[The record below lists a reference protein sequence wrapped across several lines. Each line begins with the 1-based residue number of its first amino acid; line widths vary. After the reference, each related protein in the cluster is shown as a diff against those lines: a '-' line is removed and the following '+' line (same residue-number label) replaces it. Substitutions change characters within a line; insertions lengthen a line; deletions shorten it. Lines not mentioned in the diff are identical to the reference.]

1 MKNLDTDIL
10 KETLELKEMPFSVPE
25 NYFDGL
31 KASLKMIPQQTE
43 SVASARLRLGRLIA
57 MAASFALLIAAG
69 SFFLGRNSHEDFLS
83 EEDYLVYADDMT
95 IAIEEESDQFAE
107 AWSMTDED
115 IIEYLLATGIEVEE
129 VESY

>member
-1 MKNLDTDIL
+1 
-10 KETLELKEMPFSVPE
+10 
-25 NYFDGL
+25 
-31 KASLKMIPQQTE
+31 
-43 SVASARLRLGRLIA
+43 
-57 MAASFALLIAAG
+57 
-69 SFFLGRNSHEDFLS
+69 
-83 EEDYLVYADDMT
+83 MT